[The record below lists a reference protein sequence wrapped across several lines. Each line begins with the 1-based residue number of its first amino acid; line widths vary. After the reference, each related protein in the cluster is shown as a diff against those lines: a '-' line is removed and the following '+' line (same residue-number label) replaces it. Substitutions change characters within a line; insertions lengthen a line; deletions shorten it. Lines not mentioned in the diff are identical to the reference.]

1 MSEGFILYTGR
12 RKDTVYRAWEC
23 RECGTFV
30 ARQSRPYGQD
40 VRAGKPFD
48 WSWFQ
53 EQRSQVDRANHLS
66 TCQKFI
72 EKHRKGP
79 SRTAPCPTTS
89 PGASTAACSGAAAPG
104 PVTSPSASTPATCIC
119 GREAIVKAMTDGR
132 LMCMKCGRWA
142 A

>member
-1 MSEGFILYTGR
+1 MSEGFVLYTGR
-12 RKDTVYRAWEC
+12 RKDTVYRAWSAANAG
-23 RECGTFV
+23 RSWHDRAG
-30 ARQSRPYGQD
+30 RNGQD

-66 TCQKFI
+66 TCKQFI

-89 PGASTAACSGAAAPG
+89 QGLQLHPPRGCCAWARDDPE
-104 PVTSPSASTPATCIC
+104 CIYPRDMHL
-119 GREAIVKAMTDGR
+119 REGGDSEGDD
-132 LMCMKCGRWA
+132 
-142 A
+142 